1 MIEVITEDKDLTADD
16 TAILCTDEDEMDTA
30 LFPLEVEENAPKT
43 STSRPTTPMDVNPKS
58 AGKRR
63 KPRDEVSEQIIKYLD
78 AKNKKP
84 ETGKSE
90 EEVFALSVVPTLKRM
105 TDQQKGL
112 AKLRIQKVLYDIEFD
127 TDN

>member
-1 MIEVITEDKDLTADD
+1 MG
-16 TAILCTDEDEMDTA
+16 
-30 LFPLEVEENAPKT
+30 
-43 STSRPTTPMDVNPKS
+43 VNPKS

-63 KPRDEVSEQIIKYLD
+63 KPRDEVLEQIIKYLD
-78 AKNKKP
+78 AKNKRP

-90 EEVFALSVVPTLKRM
+90 EEVFALSIVHTLNRM

-112 AKLRIQKVLYDIEFD
+112 AKLRIQKMLYDIEFD